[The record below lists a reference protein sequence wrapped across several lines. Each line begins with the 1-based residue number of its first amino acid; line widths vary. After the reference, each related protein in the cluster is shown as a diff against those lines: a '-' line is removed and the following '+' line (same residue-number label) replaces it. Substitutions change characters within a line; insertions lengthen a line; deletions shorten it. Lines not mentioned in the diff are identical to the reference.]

1 MLGLAFGALGV
12 VYGDIGTS
20 PLYALKACF
29 NIAGGGVA
37 PTPENV
43 FGVLS
48 LVLWSLVLVV
58 SVKYIGFV
66 MRADNRG
73 EGGILALLAL
83 AAPTRESRL
92 PYRRALVLLG
102 LFGAALLYGDGMI
115 TPAISVLGAVEG
127 LQQATP
133 VIHRF
138 IVPLAAAV
146 LVALFLIQSRG
157 THRVAALFSPITLIW
172 FVAIAILGVWGIAHH
187 PRVLGA
193 ANPTHAVRF
202 FAANGIQGFLTLGFV
217 FLAVT
222 GAEAL
227 YADMG
232 HFGRLP
238 IRLAWLGVVFPALLL
253 NYFGQGGLLISD
265 PGAAVNPFYALV
277 PQPLLYPMVALAT
290 AAAVVASQALISGA
304 FSLTH
309 QAVQLGYLPRTTIVH
324 TSAEMR
330 GQIYVPTVNHL
341 LMLASVGLTIGF
353 GSADALAAAYGI
365 AVSGTMTITT
375 LLFYVVLR
383 SRLGWSPHKAG
394 LLCATFLLGDVAF
407 LSANLVKIHEGG
419 WFPLLVAGGVF
430 AVMYTWVE
438 GRTALLRVG
447 ARRTLPLEVLVE
459 DVERRRLPRVPG
471 TAVFM
476 SPSPGTG
483 APLVLL
489 HHLKH
494 NKALHENVILLSI
507 VTEDVPKVRKEE
519 RMDVSPRGAG
529 FYDVIVHYG
538 FTETPDA
545 PRALAASERLKEI
558 YQPSQATFYLGH
570 HTLLPTGHAP
580 IALWRK
586 HLFTFLYRN
595 ALPAT
600 SHFGLPPNRIVEVG
614 AQVPL

>member
-1 MLGLAFGALGV
+1 V

-29 NIAGGGVA
+29 NVAGGGVA

-83 AAPTRESRL
+83 AAPARASRL
-92 PYRRALVLLG
+92 PYRQALVMLG
-102 LFGAALLYGDGMI
+102 LFGAALLYGDGII

-138 IVPLAAAV
+138 IVPLAAAI
-146 LVALFLIQSRG
+146 LVVLFLLQSRG
-157 THRVAALFSPITLIW
+157 THRVAALFSPITLLW

-193 ANPTHAVRF
+193 ANPAHAVRF
-202 FAANGIQGFLTLGFV
+202 FATNEIQGFLTLGFV

-238 IRLAWLGVVFPALLL
+238 IRLAWLGLVFPALLL
-253 NYFGQGGLLISD
+253 NYFGQGGLLIAD
-265 PGAAVNPFYALV
+265 PAAAMNPFYELV
-277 PQPLLYPMVALAT
+277 PGPLLYPMVALAT

-304 FSLTH
+304 FSLSH
-309 QAVQLGYLPRTTIVH
+309 QAVQLGYLPRMTIVH
-324 TSAEMR
+324 TSVEVR
-330 GQIYVPTVNHL
+330 GQIYVPTVNYL
-341 LMLASVGLTIGF
+341 LMLGSVGLAIGF

-365 AVSGTMTITT
+365 AVSGTMAITT
-375 LLFYVVLR
+375 ILFYVVLR

-394 LLCATFLLGDVAF
+394 LLCALFLLSDIAF

-419 WFPLLVAGGVF
+419 WFPVLVAGGVF
-430 AVMYTWVE
+430 ALMYTWVE

-447 ARRTLPLEVLVE
+447 VRRTLPLEVLVE

-476 SPSPGTG
+476 APSPGGG

-494 NKALHENVILLSI
+494 NKALHEHVLLLSI
-507 VTEDVPKVRKEE
+507 VTEDVPKVRKDE
-519 RMDVSPRGAG
+519 RMEVRPRGAG
-529 FYDVIVHYG
+529 FYDVIVRYG
-538 FTETPDA
+538 FMETPDA

-580 IALWRK
+580 IARWRK

>member
-1 MLGLAFGALGV
+1 V